1 MDVHSQKIDLAELLE
16 YVVLPYHNYI
26 LKPRGLDTFTQ
37 RLARNGA
44 KPRHLGNQC
53 ISFAV

>member
-1 MDVHSQKIDLAELLE
+1 MDIHSQKTDLAELLE
-16 YVVLPYHNYI
+16 YVVLPYHKDI

-37 RLARNGA
+37 GLARNGA
-44 KPRHLGNQC
+44 KPRHIENQC